1 MNQVLEDMRRLQ
13 ELCDKQ
19 DRWMQTARLVALALE
34 DAGELRLA
42 VSGSRFVHDA
52 GEVYAMLRGTYLYP
66 QPHLTACGPLIVEVV
81 QGAGAGVDQQVDAA
95 LELWAQEM
103 SRGLGHEVPAMCSR
117 SIPALWSE
125 SGRAAGPQRNGR
137 LLDAADLWAGLWD
150 GRVERCGT
158 LDAAKQA
165 AARGWIGWA
174 VPRPRGCEGGWL
186 YAVNPRI
193 WEVRD
198 DG

>member
-1 MNQVLEDMRRLQ
+1 MSVLEDLQ
-13 ELCDKQ
+13 RAMALQKKAE
-19 DRWMQTARLVALALE
+19 RWERTGRIAALALE

-42 VSGSRFVHDA
+42 VSGSRHVHGA
-52 GEVYAMLRGTYLYP
+52 GEVYAMLRGVYLYP

-103 SRGLGHEVPAMCSR
+103 SRGVGHEVPAMVSR
-117 SIPALWSE
+117 PIPALWSE
-125 SGRAAGPQRNGR
+125 SGRAAGPQRNAK

-150 GRVERCGT
+150 GRTERCGT
-158 LDAAKQA
+158 LDTAQQA

-174 VPRPRGCEGGWL
+174 VARPHGAPGAWL
-186 YAVNPRI
+186 YAVHPRI
-193 WEVRD
+193 FEGGER
-198 DG
+198 